1 MDDSGGKS
9 INDLPDALLQHIL
22 SFLGT
27 KDAVRTSILSR
38 KWEHLWKSLS
48 NLEFHQCYF
57 KAKRKIFMN
66 SVERVLLLRDSS
78 NIEKFTL
85 SCGIDDATRTRTW
98 VSAAVNRNVKE
109 LCVNFYE
116 GEESESFVF
125 PLCLFTCATLTKLKI
140 TSHGVL
146 RLPSSISLPCL
157 KILSLQHVV
166 FPDEDS
172 TQQILNVRSLE
183 KLKIRYCDWKNLKAI
198 TISAP
203 KLRSLD
209 ICEMHRNDLRGSD
222 ACHVMIFGTALTFF
236 SFSGG
241 FWDDYC
247 LFKSSSLVEAYFDVY
262 ECYERSREIAHR
274 AYKHIVGLS
283 TVKHLTL
290 TPDVLEVLDCAPELF
305 AHTPTVMNLTS
316 LRLSESFFDCLDL
329 HYCDT
334 VWHILY
340 SSPHLKALSFSSI
353 ELSDELP
360 TNCAKDDWIL
370 EPVPPC
376 FQSCLKCIEIRDFVG
391 LIDELHAVALLL
403 KNAIALDD
411 MVITCRTSGSEA
423 QRKIR
428 EQLFELPGWSEIGRL
443 NFV

>member
-22 SFLGT
+22 SFLET

-48 NLEFHQCYF
+48 NLEFHQCYC
-57 KAKRKIFMN
+57 KAMRKIFMN

-116 GEESESFVF
+116 GGESESFVS

-172 TQQILNVRSLE
+172 TQQILNLRTLE
-183 KLKIRYCDWKNLKAI
+183 ELKISYCDWKNLKAI

-247 LFKSSSLVEAYFDVY
+247 LFKSSSLVEAYFHVY
-262 ECYERSREIAHR
+262 GCYERSREIAHR

-290 TPDVLEVLDCAPELF
+290 TPDVL
-305 AHTPTVMNLTS
+305 
-316 LRLSESFFDCLDL
+316 
-329 HYCDT
+329 
-334 VWHILY
+334 
-340 SSPHLKALSFSSI
+340 KI
-353 ELSDELP
+353 ELSEELP

-391 LIDELHAVALLL
+391 LIDELDAVALLL

-411 MVITCRTSGSEA
+411 MVITCSTTGSEG

>member
-1 MDDSGGKS
+1 MSAEQDMDDSGGKS
-9 INDLPDALLQHIL
+9 INDLPNALLQHIL
-22 SFLGT
+22 SFLET

-146 RLPSSISLPCL
+146 RLSSSISLPCL

-172 TQQILNVRSLE
+172 TQQILNLRTLE
-183 KLKIRYCDWKNLKAI
+183 KLKIRYYDWKNLKAI
-198 TISAP
+198 TISSP

-290 TPDVLEVLDCAPELF
+290 TPDVLEVF
-305 AHTPTVMNLTS
+305 
-316 LRLSESFFDCLDL
+316 
-329 HYCDT
+329 
-334 VWHILY
+334 
-340 SSPHLKALSFSSI
+340 
-353 ELSDELP
+353 
-360 TNCAKDDWIL
+360 
-370 EPVPPC
+370 
-376 FQSCLKCIEIRDFVG
+376 
-391 LIDELHAVALLL
+391 LLL
-403 KNAIALDD
+403 RFASASIWSMDD
-411 MVITCRTSGSEA
+411 ILIC
-423 QRKIR
+423 ICHD
-428 EQLFELPGWSEIGRL
+428 P
-443 NFV
+443 

>member
-1 MDDSGGKS
+1 MRAEQDMDDSGGKS

-22 SFLGT
+22 SFLET

-48 NLEFHQCYF
+48 NLEFHQCYC
-57 KAKRKIFMN
+57 KAMRKIFMN

-116 GEESESFVF
+116 GGESESFVS

-172 TQQILNVRSLE
+172 TQQILNLRTLE
-183 KLKIRYCDWKNLKAI
+183 ELKISYCDWKNLKAI

-247 LFKSSSLVEAYFDVY
+247 LFKSSSLVEAYFHVY
-262 ECYERSREIAHR
+262 GCYERSREIAHR

-290 TPDVLEVLDCAPELF
+290 TPDVL
-305 AHTPTVMNLTS
+305 
-316 LRLSESFFDCLDL
+316 
-329 HYCDT
+329 
-334 VWHILY
+334 
-340 SSPHLKALSFSSI
+340 KI
-353 ELSDELP
+353 ELSEELP

-391 LIDELHAVALLL
+391 LIDELDAVALLL

-411 MVITCRTSGSEA
+411 MVITCSTTGSEG

>member
-9 INDLPDALLQHIL
+9 INDLPDALLRHIL
-22 SFLGT
+22 SFLET

-48 NLEFHQCYF
+48 NLEFHQCLF
-57 KAKRKIFMN
+57 QAKTTSFMN

-85 SCGIDDATRTRTW
+85 SCRIDDATRTRIW

-109 LCVNFYE
+109 LCVDFSE
-116 GEESESFVF
+116 GDESESFVF
-125 PLCLFTCATLTKLKI
+125 PLCLFTCATLTKLEI

-146 RLPSSISLPCL
+146 RLPSSIPLPCL
-157 KILSLQHVV
+157 KILCLQHVV

-172 TQQILNVRSLE
+172 TQQILNLRTLE
-183 KLKIRYCDWKNLKAI
+183 ELKISYCDWKNLKAI
-198 TISAP
+198 AISAP

-209 ICEMHRNDLRGSD
+209 ICEMPRNNLRGSD

-236 SFSGG
+236 SFIGD

-262 ECYERSREIAHR
+262 GCEGRSREIAYR
-274 AYKHIVGLS
+274 AYKHIAGLS

-290 TPDVLEVLDCAPELF
+290 GSAVLKALDCAPELL
-305 AHTPTVMNLTS
+305 AHPPTVMNLTS
-316 LRLSESFFDCLDL
+316 LRLPWPLFQYFPDL
-329 HYCDT
+329 HRDT
-334 VWHILY
+334 FWHILY
-340 SSPHLKALSFSSI
+340 SSPHLKALSFSRI
-353 ELSDELP
+353 ELRELP
-360 TNCAKDDWIL
+360 TNCADDDWIL

-376 FQSCLKCIEIRDFVG
+376 FQSCLKCIEISDFVG
-391 LIDELHAVALLL
+391 LTNELDAVAFLL

-411 MVITCRTSGSEA
+411 MVITCSNKGSEA

>member
-9 INDLPDALLQHIL
+9 INDLPDVLLRHIL
-22 SFLGT
+22 SFLVT
-27 KDAVRTSILSR
+27 RDAVRTSILSR

-48 NLEFHQCYF
+48 NLEFHQYLF
-57 KAKRKIFMN
+57 KAKTTIFMN

-85 SCGIDDATRTRTW
+85 TCRIDDATRTRIW

-109 LCVNFYE
+109 LCVDFSE
-116 GEESESFVF
+116 GDESESFVF
-125 PLCLFTCATLTKLKI
+125 PLCLFTCATLTKLEI

-146 RLPSSISLPCL
+146 RLPSSIPLPCL

-172 TQQILNVRSLE
+172 TQQILNLRTLE
-183 KLKIRYCDWKNLKAI
+183 ELEICFCDWKNLKAI

-209 ICEMHRNDLRGSD
+209 IYEMRRSNLRGSD

-236 SFSGG
+236 SLSGG

-247 LFKSSSLVEAYFDVY
+247 LFKSSSLVEAYFDVDGC
-262 ECYERSREIAHR
+262 EGRSREIAYR
-274 AYKHIVGLS
+274 AYKHIAGLS

-290 TPDVLEVLDCAPELF
+290 DPAVLKALDCAPELL
-305 AHTPTVMNLTS
+305 AHPPTLMNLTS
-316 LRLSESFFDCLDL
+316 LRLSESLCHRPGL
-329 HYCDT
+329 HCDSF
-334 VWHILY
+334 WHILY
-340 SSPHLKALSFSSI
+340 SSPHLKALSFYRI
-353 ELSDELP
+353 ELSELP
-360 TNCAKDDWIL
+360 TNCGEDDWIL
-370 EPVPPC
+370 EPAPPC
-376 FQSCLKCIEIRDFVG
+376 FQSCLKCIEIRDFGG
-391 LIDELHAVALLL
+391 LIDELDAVAFLL
-403 KNAIALDD
+403 KNARALDD
-411 MVITCRTSGSEA
+411 MVITCSNKGSEA

-428 EQLFELPGWSEIGRL
+428 EQLFELPGWSEIGDRKS
-443 NFV
+443 VV

>member
-22 SFLGT
+22 SFLET

-48 NLEFHQCYF
+48 NLEFHQCYC
-57 KAKRKIFMN
+57 KAMRKIFMN

-116 GEESESFVF
+116 GGESESFVS

-172 TQQILNVRSLE
+172 TQQILNLRTLE
-183 KLKIRYCDWKNLKAI
+183 ELKISYCDWKNLKAI

-247 LFKSSSLVEAYFDVY
+247 LFKSSSLVEAYFHVY
-262 ECYERSREIAHR
+262 GCYERSREIAHR

-290 TPDVLEVLDCAPELF
+290 TPDVLKVLDCAPELF

-316 LRLSESFFDCLDL
+316 IRLSDESFFEFLIFT
-329 HYCDT
+329 T
-334 VWHILY
+334 VIP
-340 SSPHLKALSFSSI
+340 SGTFS
-353 ELSDELP
+353 
-360 TNCAKDDWIL
+360 T
-370 EPVPPC
+370 
-376 FQSCLKCIEIRDFVG
+376 
-391 LIDELHAVALLL
+391 ALLIL
-403 KNAIALDD
+403 KLL
-411 MVITCRTSGSEA
+411 VSLVS
-423 QRKIR
+423 
-428 EQLFELPGWSEIGRL
+428 S
-443 NFV
+443 